1 MVIVEEECSQSYN
14 WSGIFVLMGC
24 LCRCKGDW
32 ALPSLIMSWCSVGNM
47 SLLLDGLK
55 DYTYFYLV
63 VDIKMNGV
71 HSS

>member
-1 MVIVEEECSQSYN
+1 MIVEEECSQSYN
-14 WSGIFVLMGC
+14 WSGIFILMGC
-24 LCRCKGDW
+24 LRKCKGV
-32 ALPSLIMSWCSVGNM
+32 LPSLIMSWCSVGNM